1 MLEPSTRLEGLML
14 EPSTRLEG
22 LMLEPST
29 RLEGGARRCGAHA
42 RDLTEPCARQKL
54 SQPVAM
60 PLFAIIISE
69 KGGADRREAFDR
81 PEITV
86 GRVQG
91 NDLMLAKGNVSK
103 RHARLLHRDGRFI
116 VTDLKSTN
124 GTYVNGRK
132 ISQATIVREG
142 DKIYIGDFV
151 LRVEGASPASAQP
164 GFVADDMS
172 SGSAPLSRQDGPRHD
187 APRADARQEGH
198 RPELSEP
205 PPLAVPPPPPPVPRA
220 PGVPMPPRL
229 DRPHE
234 PRPSDAV
241 SHFPLEQD
249 PDEAPPQYPVP
260 GPPRVPSRQLMPVRP
275 SAPPGPAPRGV
286 TGSPSVAP
294 PLDRFAG
301 GHGATPSATPGPVA
315 AIVPPAQPEPRSQPH
330 SGPPTPAHAAPALGA
345 FGAVAPAGGAPVA
358 PQPTPSA
365 PGSNGPSYSSGP
377 YPSAGAPGAAQGA
390 GSGPHTSSAPPTPS
404 APATPPSPGRR
415 AGLVPERVERPDAL
429 RSAQHRA
436 AVQQLTDGVEARL
449 DLRALADGRAAEPS
463 LVSAVEQHLAEL
475 ARGLAPPD
483 ELELERLVAEARR
496 ELLELG
502 PVGPL
507 LDDEEVTEIQVVQH
521 AYVLA
526 MYGRR
531 QVALDLAFGSEAA
544 VARLVARLAR
554 LSGRPVE
561 PDERFV
567 ERRLPRGARLYAM
580 RPSEGGAG
588 HLVVIRRPQRAD
600 QTLDDL
606 VRAGTISRAMAGLLA
621 AAVAGRANILVTGT
635 HEAGAVTVLGALAAA
650 GSTDDRV
657 AALQEDDELVFNQ
670 PHTVPLSLGDSAE
683 ENARAV
689 EIAVRMRAD
698 RVVVGTFA
706 GAVAADLVD
715 AIGDGMDGVLAA
727 ARCPTLRHAAT
738 RLPADLAATRPGL
751 PVETAREWLAAAF
764 DLVLEVGRLRDGRS
778 RALRLG
784 ELAVERG
791 QIVVRDVF
799 VFTIER
805 TAAGG
810 ALDGSFH
817 ATGVVPAVAEDLL
830 ARGLPVDSSSFRRHT
845 PKA

>member
-1 MLEPSTRLEGLML
+1 
-14 EPSTRLEG
+14 
-22 LMLEPST
+22 
-29 RLEGGARRCGAHA
+29 
-42 RDLTEPCARQKL
+42 
-54 SQPVAM
+54 M

-151 LRVEGASPASAQP
+151 LRVEGASPPSAQP
-164 GFVADDMS
+164 GFAADDMP
-172 SGSAPLSRQDGPRHD
+172 SGSAPISRHD
-187 APRADARQEGH
+187 PSRQEGARH
-198 RPELSEP
+198 EVSEP
-205 PPLAVPPPPPPVPRA
+205 PPLAAPPPPPPVPRA
-220 PGVPMPPRL
+220 PGLPMGPPAQVQRAE
-229 DRPHE
+229 RPPE
-234 PRPSDAV
+234 ARPSDAV

-249 PDEAPPQYPVP
+249 PDEAPPHYSVP
-260 GPPRVPSRQLMPVRP
+260 APPRVPSRPLIPGRP
-275 SAPPGPAPRGV
+275 SAPP
-286 TGSPSVAP
+286 AP
-294 PLDRFAG
+294 PARQVP
-301 GHGATPSATPGPVA
+301 GAS
-315 AIVPPAQPEPRSQPH
+315 VPPAPLERLAPPAPVAPSVTPGAPAVVPSPGLGLEARPPASP
-330 SGPPTPAHAAPALGA
+330 SGASPSGASPLSGGPPTPAHAAPAFAGS
-345 FGAVAPAGGAPVA
+345 VPPAPPA
-358 PQPTPSA
+358 TPSA
-365 PGSNGPSYSSGP
+365 PASNERSYASGP
-377 YPSAGAPGAAQGA
+377 YPSASSQGLAQAA
-390 GSGPHTSSAPPTPS
+390 GSGPHASSSPPTPS

-415 AGLVPERVERPDAL
+415 AGLVPERVERPDA
-429 RSAQHRA
+429 RSSAQHRA
-436 AVQQLTDGVEARL
+436 LVQQLTDGVEARV
-449 DLRALADGRAAEPS
+449 DLRSLADGRAAEPS
-463 LVSAVEQHLAEL
+463 LVSAVEQSLAEL

-483 ELELERLVAEARR
+483 ELDVERLVAEARR

-531 QVALDLAFGSEAA
+531 QVALDLAFASEAA
-544 VARLVARLAR
+544 VARLVARLGR

-580 RPSEGGAG
+580 RPSEGSAG

-621 AAVAGRANILVTGT
+621 SAVAGRANILVTGT

-670 PHTVPLSLGDSAE
+670 PHTVQLLLGDSVQE
-683 ENARAV
+683 SARAV

-751 PVETAREWLAAAF
+751 PVETAREWLASAF

-778 RALRLG
+778 RVLRLG
-784 ELAVERG
+784 ELAVERH

-817 ATGVVPAVAEDLL
+817 ATGHVPAVADDLV
-830 ARGLPVDSSSFRRHT
+830 ARGLPVDSSSFRRHA
-845 PKA
+845 PKG